1 MNVHDLRGCAP
12 VPLAHYLKALGIL
25 RLVSEQADPG
35 ARGWWE
41 GEHFR
46 LATVLDR
53 PALER
58 FFLEQYRPT
67 PILDPWNKDSGFYKP
82 GDPGLTPVAQ
92 STAERF
98 HPLREGIAASRSLL
112 DRLTAADEAV
122 RRITAETKVKGLSAA
137 EKARLKGSVEYKK
150 RLAEAKRTF
159 ASLKSGVIPRFRRSW
174 RGQSREWL
182 DAAMVLDE
190 HGEPKYQALLGTG
203 GNDGRLDFPNNLL
216 RRLGDTFDLQSADG
230 APRGEA
236 GDWLRGA
243 LWAEPIPGCQTG
255 SAVGQFSPGAAGG
268 ANSSNGTSGDSLLN
282 PFDYILMLEGTILFT
297 AHATRR
303 LGSTDSAR
311 VAAPFVVGASAAG
324 YASSSEQ
331 DESARGEQWMPLWT
345 SPLTLGELRQLL
357 SEGRAQLGRKSA
369 GEPLDLA
376 RAVARLGT
384 ARGIVAFERFGYIE
398 RNGQANL
405 AVALGRFRVPEQSAP
420 ELACLDD
427 LDVWLRRLR
436 REARAKTA
444 PARLRLVERRLA
456 DALFALVQHPA
467 EPGRWQTVLLALADV
482 EGVQVTGSGYGAGPV
497 PRLRPEWVSAAN
509 DDSAELR
516 LALACALQYGLP
528 RGARKR
534 PDPVRRHWLPLQQE
548 RFATTGTGGQ
558 TRLERRA
565 ECVLLGRSGLQD
577 ACALVLRR
585 QIEAAQQGD
594 RHLPLVAARGA
605 AAHPSDLAALVAGEV
620 DLDRTLAL
628 ARALMALDAAR
639 WATCPLPLARPRA
652 RRVPDDAWLAIRL
665 ATLPWSLPDGR
676 DPGGDPAILRRLVAG
691 DATAAVELAL
701 RRLAGAGIHATV
713 RTAAAS
719 SETAARWAAALAFP
733 IHRDTAVAFLHRLDP
748 HQEASR

>member
-1 MNVHDLRGCAP
+1 
-12 VPLAHYLKALGIL
+12 
-25 RLVSEQADPG
+25 
-35 ARGWWE
+35 
-41 GEHFR
+41 
-46 LATVLDR
+46 
-53 PALER
+53 
-58 FFLEQYRPT
+58 
-67 PILDPWNKDSGFYKP
+67 
-82 GDPGLTPVAQ
+82 
-92 STAERF
+92 
-98 HPLREGIAASRSLL
+98 
-112 DRLTAADEAV
+112 
-122 RRITAETKVKGLSAA
+122 
-137 EKARLKGSVEYKK
+137 
-150 RLAEAKRTF
+150 
-159 ASLKSGVIPRFRRSW
+159 
-174 RGQSREWL
+174 
-182 DAAMVLDE
+182 
-190 HGEPKYQALLGTG
+190 
-203 GNDGRLDFPNNLL
+203 
-216 RRLGDTFDLQSADG
+216 
-230 APRGEA
+230 
-236 GDWLRGA
+236 
-243 LWAEPIPGCQTG
+243 
-255 SAVGQFSPGAAGG
+255 
-268 ANSSNGTSGDSLLN
+268 
-282 PFDYILMLEGTILFT
+282 
-297 AHATRR
+297 
-303 LGSTDSAR
+303 
-311 VAAPFVVGASAAG
+311 
-324 YASSSEQ
+324 
-331 DESARGEQWMPLWT
+331 MPLWT
-345 SPLTLGELRQLL
+345 SPLTLRELRQFL

-509 DDSAELR
+509 DDSAGLR

-528 RGARKR
+528 RGAKKR
-534 PDPVRRHWLPLQQE
+534 PDPVRRHWLPLQQG

-639 WATCPLPLARPRA
+639 WATCPRPLARPRA
-652 RRVPDDAWLAIRL
+652 RRVPDDAWLTLRL
-665 ATLPWSLPDGR
+665 ASLPWALPDGR

-691 DATAAVELAL
+691 DATAAVELSL

-719 SETAARWAAALAFP
+719 SETATRWAAALAFP